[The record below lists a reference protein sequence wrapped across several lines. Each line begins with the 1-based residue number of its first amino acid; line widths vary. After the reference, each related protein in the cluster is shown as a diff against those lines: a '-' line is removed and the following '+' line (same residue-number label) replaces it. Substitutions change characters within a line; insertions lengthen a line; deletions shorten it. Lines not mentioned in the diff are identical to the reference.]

1 MSQLVTRAT
10 PAQCWCRCLAV
21 SVALSLVA
29 ACAAPPQTASDTA
42 PDIAPDNGALL
53 LVSLA
58 DGSIVSQQI
67 DAPADI
73 CMKANDSP
81 ATTCLTRGTPLLD
94 TTGQAIIGYHMEQTE
109 IELLAR

>member
-21 SVALSLVA
+21 SVALSLA
-29 ACAAPPQTASDTA
+29 TGCAAPPQAVPDTA
-42 PDIAPDNGALL
+42 PGHGALL

-58 DGSIVSQQI
+58 DGSIVGQQI

-81 ATTCLTRGTPLLD
+81 ATTCLTRSTPLLD

-109 IELLAR
+109 IELMAR

>member
-1 MSQLVTRAT
+1 MPQLLTRAT
-10 PAQCWCRCLAV
+10 PALRWYRCLAM
-21 SVALSLVA
+21 SVAFCLA
-29 ACAAPPQTASDTA
+29 AGCATPPRIASDKVADT
-42 PDIAPDNGALL
+42 APDNGALL

-58 DGSIVSQQI
+58 DGSIVGQRI
-67 DAPADI
+67 DSAADI

-94 TTGQAIIGYHMEQTE
+94 TTGQAVIGYHMEQTE